1 MLFLKEVTLN
11 EYFSLPDESTVEVS
25 EFDIASV
32 GARTTVYN
40 RWCKGTGRVHSLEDK
55 VYYNTNDITM
65 MSQGIDVISREMR
78 MWDGKAQET
87 ALRSATDRGDGRGDP
102 MVRQVLW

>member
-11 EYFSLPDESTVEVS
+11 FSLPDETTVAVS

-40 RWCKGTGRVHSLEDK
+40 RWCKGTGQVHRLEDK
-55 VYYNTNDITM
+55 VYYKTNDK
-65 MSQGIDVISREMR
+65 QR
-78 MWDGKAQET
+78 
-87 ALRSATDRGDGRGDP
+87 DRCDTT
-102 MVRQVLW
+102 